1 MSQDLDDKIK
11 ETVKLYT
18 ELMKIIAILF
28 AGTAGGLSSLIVRG
42 WTSAREVMVV
52 SIGIIF
58 FVGLTIAFMH
68 FFRITKN
75 LLR

>member
-1 MSQDLDDKIK
+1 MSQNLDDKIK

-18 ELMKIIAILF
+18 ELMKIIAVLF

-42 WTSAREVMVV
+42 WSSAREVIIV

-58 FVGLTIAFMH
+58 FVGLAIAFMH
-68 FFRITKN
+68 FFRVTKN